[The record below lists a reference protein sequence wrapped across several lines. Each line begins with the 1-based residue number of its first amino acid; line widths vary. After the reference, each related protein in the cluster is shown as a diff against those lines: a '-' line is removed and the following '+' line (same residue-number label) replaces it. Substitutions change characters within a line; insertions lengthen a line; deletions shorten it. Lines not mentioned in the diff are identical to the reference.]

1 MSAVRNR
8 SGLLVRLVGRCE
20 TAAAMPT
27 PRARSLRLLRLV
39 LVAALL
45 ATWLLPGRVAAAS
58 GPAPG
63 AAGDGALGAVHSGAR
78 GAGDSGAL
86 WFPRS
91 ATLPFGGPNSRG
103 VALPRGP
110 LAARPVAALPRGP
123 AAGPREVR
131 ARYAALVDPATGAV
145 LWGRRSRAP
154 APPASLTKMLTAL
167 AVRASLDLDEVT
179 VASRKAA
186 RQPARRLA
194 MRRGQ
199 KLTVDQALKALMIVS
214 ANDVAVMLAE
224 SAGGSVARFSRAM
237 DAESALLGLRASS
250 WRNPNGLDA
259 RGHRSTAFDLAILA
273 RAVLQDRWLARVARM
288 RHDAFTTPNGRKV
301 TLTARSRFLGGY
313 RGAVGVKTGFTDD
326 AGHCLAA
333 AATRGGRTLIA
344 VVLHSPDNAADA
356 GRMLDWGFGRG
367 RSARTGLRL
376 PAYTPPASADA
387 LLTRPPQAVER
398 HRTEAPEA
406 LAAAGLARVGAT
418 PDRRPV
424 GRRAAWGWRDRR
436 RVATAA
442 GAVAALLAAVA
453 LAVHRLRQRA

>member
-1 MSAVRNR
+1 MPAFRNR
-8 SGLLVRLVGRCE
+8 SGFLVRVVGRCE
-20 TAAAMPT
+20 TAAAMRS
-27 PRARSLRLLRLV
+27 PRRPSFRLLRLV
-39 LVAALL
+39 VAAALL
-45 ATWLLPGRVAAAS
+45 ATWLLPVRVDAVPAAVR
-58 GPAPG
+58 
-63 AAGDGALGAVHSGAR
+63 GAVDMGAV
-78 GAGDSGAL
+78 DSGSL
-86 WFPRS
+86 RFPRS
-91 ATLPFGGPNSRG
+91 ATLPFGGPNNRG
-103 VALPRGP
+103 VG
-110 LAARPVAALPRGP
+110 LPRGP
-123 AAGPREVR
+123 AAAGPKEVR
-131 ARYAALVDPATGAV
+131 ARYAILVDPASGAV
-145 LWGRRSRAP
+145 LWGRRSRTP

-194 MRRGQ
+194 MKRGQ

-224 SAGGSVARFSRAM
+224 TAGGSVARFSRAM

-259 RGHRSTAFDLAILA
+259 RGHRSTAFDLAILV

-288 RHDAFTTPNGRKV
+288 RRAAFTTPSGRRH
-301 TLTARSRFLGGY
+301 TLTARSRFLLGY
-313 RGAVGVKTGFTDD
+313 RGAIGVKTGFTDD

-344 VVLHSPDNAADA
+344 VVLHSPDNAGDA

-367 RSARTGLRL
+367 RSALTGLRL
-376 PAYTPPASADA
+376 PAYTPPASVDA

-398 HRTEAPEA
+398 HRTDAPEA

-418 PDRRPV
+418 PDPRPV
-424 GRRAAWGWRDRR
+424 GSRVAWPWRDRR
-436 RVATAA
+436 QLATAA